1 MSELALTS
9 ANNCHCVP
17 TGIVSLD
24 NVLHGGLPVGSIAV
38 IEHNLVDGAV
48 VKEIKRTL
56 FKQSSLNN
64 QATYHA
70 GTFEKNDDTCRMCG
84 KIELA
89 EVCFKRCFKLDTGF
103 DSANISMLF
112 DDLKSM
118 CNSSVHV
125 PNNSNSILLR
135 ILIENANSLIWC
147 DPDQIDAY
155 MIRLRAIVRL
165 SYAVCFMFCPISQNS
180 PEENMHYFAD
190 VVLSLDEPSTFDK
203 NPYFSHYAAIL
214 TVKKLYCINSVSQ
227 RFSNFSR
234 YGVKRKGNKISIEE
248 LSMPPLLS
256 EIKKCR
262 IRHNFV
268 IVLFLCECSY
278 EMMKKENALYRVYNA
293 PPDVET
299 YNSRVPYLVD
309 AVIHRSS
316 SRSKSGKIDS
326 NEIIAS
332 STSNKSEIRAICSE
346 KKIDSP
352 EKVDNCSS
360 LSDLKLKENNTV
372 NSSENISKLY
382 DDFKNLEEEY
392 RKLLHKYELSEKQ
405 LQYQTKVNDE
415 LKNLLVASVGNEFQT
430 KVGLLMEEKVRLVE
444 DVSQYF
450 EQLKKERET
459 QEKLAAQRD
468 VWRSKFLSSC
478 VIVDKLTNVKQSL
491 LNKCEQQYRIVG
503 QLMQDRTFHS
513 SVLFETFSILQDLN
527 AKKNPEWGLV
537 RNTKSLTMDDLV
549 SDCRTLAD
557 ALHTRLIDR
566 PIIRN
571 NDPSYIYLETEHEQQ
586 AKEILSCDI
595 KATFGD
601 QNSDFVDALAS
612 IAEREDEMCFST
624 SNSLIRCCK
633 RCKGA
638 VQYL

>member
-1 MSELALTS
+1 
-9 ANNCHCVP
+9 
-17 TGIVSLD
+17 
-24 NVLHGGLPVGSIAV
+24 
-38 IEHNLVDGAV
+38 
-48 VKEIKRTL
+48 
-56 FKQSSLNN
+56 
-64 QATYHA
+64 
-70 GTFEKNDDTCRMCG
+70 
-84 KIELA
+84 
-89 EVCFKRCFKLDTGF
+89 
-103 DSANISMLF
+103 
-112 DDLKSM
+112 
-118 CNSSVHV
+118 
-125 PNNSNSILLR
+125 
-135 ILIENANSLIWC
+135 
-147 DPDQIDAY
+147 
-155 MIRLRAIVRL
+155 
-165 SYAVCFMFCPISQNS
+165 
-180 PEENMHYFAD
+180 
-190 VVLSLDEPSTFDK
+190 
-203 NPYFSHYAAIL
+203 
-214 TVKKLYCINSVSQ
+214 
-227 RFSNFSR
+227 
-234 YGVKRKGNKISIEE
+234 
-248 LSMPPLLS
+248 
-256 EIKKCR
+256 
-262 IRHNFV
+262 
-268 IVLFLCECSY
+268 
-278 EMMKKENALYRVYNA
+278 MMKKENTLYRVCNA

-316 SRSKSGKIDS
+316 SRSKIGKIDS
-326 NEIIAS
+326 NEIIS
-332 STSNKSEIRAICSE
+332 SSMNNKSDIQATCSE

-352 EKVDNCSS
+352 EKVGNSSS
-360 LSDLKLKENNTV
+360 LSDLKLKENNIV
-372 NSSENISKLY
+372 NNNSENISKLH

-392 RKLLHKYELSEKQ
+392 QKLLHKFELSEKQ

-513 SVLFETFSILQDLN
+513 SVLLETFSILQDLN
-527 AKKNPEWGLV
+527 AKKNPEWSLV

-566 PIIRN
+566 PINRN
-571 NDPSYIYLETEHEQQ
+571 NDTSYLYIETEHEQQ

-624 SNSLIRCCK
+624 LSTSDSLIRCCK